1 MNITLSSSEELTRSL
16 HAGGTAWREGMVDD
30 VRRAERIQAAQV
42 TASIA
47 ELIEL
52 LHDRLVLC
60 SVHGAISPLQQRAVF
75 ANSGVRPACPD
86 GGAATLLAV
95 HSVVAR
101 LR

>member
-1 MNITLSSSEELTRSL
+1 
-16 HAGGTAWREGMVDD
+16 
-30 VRRAERIQAAQV
+30 
-42 TASIA
+42 
-47 ELIEL
+47 LIEL

-60 SVHGAISPLQQRAVF
+60 SVHGAISPLQQPAVF

-86 GGAATLLAV
+86 DGAATLLAV